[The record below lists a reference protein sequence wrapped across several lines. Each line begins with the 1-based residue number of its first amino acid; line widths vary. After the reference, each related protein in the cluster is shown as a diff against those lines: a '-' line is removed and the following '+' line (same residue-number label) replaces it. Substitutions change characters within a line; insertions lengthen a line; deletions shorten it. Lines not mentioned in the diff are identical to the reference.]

1 MKLLMRQLLRSG
13 WRRGMLGGSRP
24 WLIIG
29 GVALA
34 VRLLQ
39 RVAASDVKV
48 VFSEELQ
55 PGEAFVIGHGRP
67 T

>member
-1 MKLLMRQLLRSG
+1 
-13 WRRGMLGGSRP
+13 
-24 WLIIG
+24 
-29 GVALA
+29 
-34 VRLLQ
+34 
-39 RVAASDVKV
+39 VAASDVKV